1 MGNVLVLLIGGRAPE
16 TWTEHTQADPVAKL
30 LQITMAAK
38 FSAARARLKA
48 LRQDGPKPAASDRPV
63 VIGSTFI
70 G

>member
-1 MGNVLVLLIGGRAPE
+1 VPE

-30 LQITMAAK
+30 LPITIAGK
-38 FSAARARLKA
+38 FPAHRAWLKA
-48 LRQDGPKPAASDRPV
+48 FRRDGPKPAVNDRPV